1 MILPVLIGVAL
12 SSPFAAYF
20 FFARNVYAFSWASY
34 LMFVFIYLL
43 LAAVTFGLFVW
54 LPLRAWKDLHTILF
68 MRSRRRLA
76 RPELAHV
83 IHEAQ
88 RSVRL
93 VSNRLPNDIQDALC
107 IAQARGV
114 QVRALLAQESF
125 TEAVKEGVAL
135 PLAMVNNGVG
145 AVMVVD
151 ERLVIT
157 GSLLGSSGRYRDTVM
172 FQGGGYGKRLS
183 RNHDAYFW
191 SWRDHR
197 AGARWGR

>member
-1 MILPVLIGVAL
+1 MILAALIGVAL

-20 FFARNVYAFSWASY
+20 FFASNAYAFSWTSY
-34 LMFVFIYLL
+34 LAFVLIYMLV
-43 LAAVTFGLFVW
+43 AAVSFGLFVW

-68 MRSRRRLA
+68 IRSRRRLA
-76 RPELAHV
+76 RPELVHV

-88 RSVRL
+88 RSVQL
-93 VSNRLPNDIQDALC
+93 VSDRLPNGIQNALC
-107 IAQARGV
+107 AAQARGV
-114 QVRALLAQESF
+114 QVRVLLAQEAF

-172 FQGGGYGKRLS
+172 FEGGGYSKRLS
-183 RNHDAYFW
+183 RNHDAYFR
-191 SWRDHR
+191 SWRDPR
-197 AGARWGR
+197 PRARWGR

>member
-1 MILPVLIGVAL
+1 MILAALIGVAL

-20 FFARNVYAFSWASY
+20 FFASNAYAFSWASY
-34 LMFVFIYLL
+34 LAFVFVYILL
-43 LAAVTFGLFVW
+43 TAVSFGLFVW
-54 LPLRAWKDLHTILF
+54 LPLRVWKDLHTTLF
-68 MRSRRRLA
+68 IRSRRRLA
-76 RPELAHV
+76 RPELFHI

-93 VSNRLPNDIQDALC
+93 VSDMLPKDVQHALC
-107 IAQARGV
+107 AAQARGV
-114 QVRALLAQESF
+114 LVRVLLAQEAF

-157 GSLLGSSGRYRDTVM
+157 GSLLGSSGGYRDTLM
-172 FQGGGYGKRLS
+172 FEGGGYGKRLC
-183 RNHDAYFW
+183 RNHDATFI
-191 SWRDHR
+191 SWRDTR
-197 AGARWGR
+197 PRARWKR